1 MRPRWPTFQ
10 LTIHSQITIIIV
22 VCLIIVIVGSAR
34 LERWVKQDYDI
45 TDLEAISNRVAAIA
59 SVLAVARPSE
69 IDDVIE
75 IANRADWH
83 VALAP
88 LETANRFT
96 TTSPSQSYLDRLADW
111 LSPPDSYTTPYGGW
125 RTFLDGRRVVAAR
138 IGNSDLL
145 VLERLPDTFVRS
157 DALTFGSNYLVAL
170 VTLIVIFSTFAI
182 WTITRPLRRIAA
194 AAMRADISSGPTLF
208 PEQGSLEIVA
218 LARALNGMQN
228 RISGMVEART
238 AMLRGISHDLRTP
251 LTRMRL
257 RADRVSEAD
266 VRQALLIDIG
276 HVDKLL
282 EESLNYLRDSHRS
295 EKPERVDL
303 ASVVKTIC
311 AEFEDTGH
319 NITYS
324 GPDRLI
330 MNFRPLAIM
339 RAVTNLCENATKFG
353 TQIDVSLSVNGGFAI
368 VDVSDNGPGI
378 PLELRK
384 KVLEPFYKVDASRNS
399 QNAGFGLGLSIVTE
413 VVQFHQGRL
422 ELLDGSP
429 NGLIARIIL
438 PMRD

>member
-1 MRPRWPTFQ
+1 MRLRWPTFQ
-10 LTIHSQITIIIV
+10 LAIHSQITIIIV

-88 LETANRFT
+88 VETAGRFT
-96 TTSPSQSYLDRLADW
+96 LTSPSQPHLDRFADW

-145 VLERLPDTFVRS
+145 VMEQLPDTFVRS

-170 VTLIVIFSTFAI
+170 ITLIVIFSTFAI

-257 RADRVSEAD
+257 RADRVSETD
-266 VRQALLIDIG
+266 VRQALLVDIS

-319 NITYS
+319 SISYW

-330 MNFRPLAIM
+330 MKARPLSIM
-339 RAVTNLCENATKFG
+339 RAVTNLCENATKFA
-353 TQIDVSLSVNGGFAI
+353 TQIDVSLSAGAGRAVI
-368 VDVSDNGPGI
+368 DVADNGPGI
-378 PLELRK
+378 PLELRA

-399 QNAGFGLGLSIVTE
+399 QNSGFGLGLSIVTE

-422 ELLDGSP
+422 ELLDRAP

>member
-1 MRPRWPTFQ
+1 MRLRWPAFQ

-22 VCLIIVIVGSAR
+22 VCLVIVIVGSER
-34 LERWVKQDYDI
+34 LEQWVKQDYDI

-88 LETANRFT
+88 LDTANRFT
-96 TTSPSQSYLDRLADW
+96 TTSPNQSYLDRFADW

-125 RTFLDGRRVVAAR
+125 QTFLDGHRVVAAR

-145 VLERLPDTFVRS
+145 VLERLPDTFVSS
-157 DALTFGSNYLVAL
+157 DALTFGSNYLFAL
-170 VTLIVIFSTFAI
+170 ITLIVIFSTFAI
-182 WTITRPLRRIAA
+182 WAITRPLRRIAA
-194 AAMRADISSGPTLF
+194 AAMQADISSGPTLF

-257 RADRVSEAD
+257 RADRISDAD
-266 VRQALLIDIG
+266 VRQALLVDIG

-353 TQIDVSLSVNGGFAI
+353 TQIDVSLSADGGLAI
-368 VDVSDNGPGI
+368 IDVADNGPGI

-399 QNAGFGLGLSIVTE
+399 QNSGFGLGLSIVTE
-413 VVQFHQGRL
+413 VAQFHQGRL
-422 ELLDGSP
+422 ELLDRSP

-438 PMRD
+438 PMGD

>member
-1 MRPRWPTFQ
+1 MRLRWPAFQ

-22 VCLIIVIVGSAR
+22 ICLIIVIVGSER
-34 LERWVKQDYDI
+34 LEQWVKQDYDI

-96 TTSPSQSYLDRLADW
+96 TTSPNQSYLDRFADW
-111 LSPPDSYTTPYGGW
+111 LSPPDSYTAPYGGW
-125 RTFLDGRRVVAAR
+125 QTFLDGHRVVAAR
-138 IGNSDLL
+138 IGKSDLL
-145 VLERLPDTFVRS
+145 VMERLPDTFVSS
-157 DALTFGSNYLVAL
+157 DALTFGSNYLFAL
-170 VTLIVIFSTFAI
+170 ITLIVIFSTFAI

-257 RADRVSEAD
+257 RADRVSETD
-266 VRQALLIDIG
+266 VRQALLVDIG

-303 ASVVKTIC
+303 ASVIKTIC

-324 GPDRLI
+324 GPDRLV

-339 RAVTNLCENATKFG
+339 RAVTNLCENASKFG

-368 VDVSDNGPGI
+368 IDVEDNGPGI

-413 VVQFHQGRL
+413 VVQSHQGRL
-422 ELLDGSP
+422 ELLDRSP
-429 NGLIARIIL
+429 NGLIARIML
-438 PMRD
+438 PMGD